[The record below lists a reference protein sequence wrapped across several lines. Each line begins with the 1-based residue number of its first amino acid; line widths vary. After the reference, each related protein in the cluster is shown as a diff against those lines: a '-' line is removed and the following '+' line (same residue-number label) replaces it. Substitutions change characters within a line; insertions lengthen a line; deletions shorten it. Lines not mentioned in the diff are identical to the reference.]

1 MKVALIGFGTVGQ
14 GFVEILQE
22 KHASLA
28 EKYGLTVE
36 IVAVATHSRGSL
48 MQPDGLDIDALLDAI
63 GKGHLRHYPHRE
75 GLVRDVVTET
85 LIDQCGADVLLEASW
100 TNLQTGQPAT
110 DYCLRGFQNGQHVV
124 LANKGPVALHY
135 QQLAQAAKAAGKA
148 LRYEGTVMAGT
159 PSLALA
165 KEALAGCTISAAKG
179 ILNGST
185 NYMLTEMERGID
197 YETVMDDAKAKGY
210 LEADP
215 TADVGGWDAAS
226 KAVILARSLFGA
238 NITIDD
244 LDVSGIDVISS
255 GDIAAAKAAGERYKL
270 IAEVTPAGGSVKAVR
285 LPLADPLAGVAG
297 TTNAITF
304 ETDLLGPVTLV
315 GAGAGRRETGFA
327 LLADLLAIQRQK
339 VT

>member
-1 MKVALIGFGTVGQ
+1 MKIALIGFGTVGQ
-14 GFVEILQE
+14 GFIEILKE
-22 KHASLA
+22 KHALLA
-28 EKYGLTVE
+28 AVYGFSAQ
-36 IVAVATHSRGSL
+36 IVAVATHSRGTL
-48 MQPDGLDIDALLDAI
+48 MDPHGLDLDALMDAI
-63 GKGHLRHYPHRE
+63 SQGHLGNYPKAD
-75 GLVRDVVTET
+75 GVVRDLPVEKI
-85 LIDQCGADVLLEASW
+85 IDQCGADVLLEASW
-100 TNLQTGQPAT
+100 TNLKTGQPAT
-110 DYCLRGFQNGQHVV
+110 DYCLRAFQNGQHVV

-135 QQLAQAAKAAGKA
+135 QQLADAARAAKKS
-148 LRYEGTVMAGT
+148 LRFEGTVMAGT
-159 PSLALA
+159 PSLTLA

-197 YETVMDDAKAKGY
+197 YEDVMDDAKAKGY

-238 NITIDD
+238 DIGIND
-244 LDVSGIDVISS
+244 LDVSGIDVLSAD
-255 GDIAAAKAAGERYKL
+255 DIAAAQAAGERYKL
-270 IAEVTPAGGSVKAVR
+270 IAEVTPQGGSVKAVR
-285 LPLADPLAGVAG
+285 LPLADPLAGVGG

-327 LLADLLAIQRQK
+327 LLADVLAIRRQGFL
-339 VT
+339 